1 MLEFQVNGQEYRAGK
16 INAFEQL
23 YIVTRLAPIIGKAA
37 PAFEAARGGN
47 EMEALPALADALGS
61 MPKADQR
68 EVICALLQAIQR
80 KEAQGLGWSAVCV
93 DGSIMYAD
101 VQENLATMM
110 QLAWHALKH
119 NLSGF
124 FAALP
129 SDLKDAAQKAASRFN
144 G

>member
-1 MLEFQVNGQEYRAGK
+1 MLEFQVNGKDYRACK

-37 PAFEAARGGN
+37 PAFAAAQKGEEVN
-47 EMEALPALADALGS
+47 ALPALAEALGT
-61 MPKADQR
+61 MPKGEQR
-68 EVICALLQAIQR
+68 ELVCALLAAVQR
-80 KEAQGLGWSAVCV
+80 KEAQGLGWSPVCV

-101 VQENLATMM
+101 VQESLAVMM
-110 QLAWHALKH
+110 QLAWHAMKH
-119 NLSGF
+119 NLAGF

-129 SDLKDAAQKAASRFN
+129 SDLKDVAQKAASRFH